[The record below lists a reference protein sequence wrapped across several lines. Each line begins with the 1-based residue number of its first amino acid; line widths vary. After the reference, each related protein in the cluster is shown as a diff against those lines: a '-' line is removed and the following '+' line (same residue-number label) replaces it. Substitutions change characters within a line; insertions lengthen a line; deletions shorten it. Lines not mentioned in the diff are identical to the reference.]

1 MREFAITVTQ
11 ESGPH
16 MALATTVANGKAT
29 TTPRESGGNGQID
42 APDILI
48 SDPELESIW
57 EKVKQGQRLTADD
70 GVKILETD
78 DFSAVGLMADFAKRR
93 VSGEKVY
100 FVLNRHL
107 NPTNICVLS
116 CKFCDYAKKPGAEGA
131 YEMTMEQMLDH
142 LDDEIRELHVVG
154 GHHPTWPFEFYVDM
168 IRELHNARPDVQIKA
183 FTASEIDYFWRRWK
197 VPPEESLAIF
207 KEAGLSSM
215 PGGGAEVFSDRIHK
229 LLLPGKA
236 KADRWLEIHRI
247 AHGMGIKS
255 NCTILYGHVETF
267 RERIDHLI
275 LLRELQDETGGFLAL
290 IPLEYQVGYTKLRP
304 RHTPPMD
311 DLKMIA
317 ASRLILDNVMAIK
330 AYWVMLGEATAGI
343 GLNFGANDLDGTIG
357 KERIAHAALADSPAG
372 VARRSMVAS
381 IKDAGRVP
389 VERDA
394 LYNEVT
400 VYN

>member
-1 MREFAITVTQ
+1 
-11 ESGPH
+11 
-16 MALATTVANGKAT
+16 MAMATTVKDVASTLETVNGST
-29 TTPRESGGNGQID
+29 NGHLE

-57 EKVKQGQRLTADD
+57 EKVRHGERLSADE

-78 DFSAVGLMADFAKRR
+78 DFAAVGLMADYAKRR

-116 CKFCDYAKKPGAEGA
+116 CKFCDYAKKPGEQDA
-131 YEMTMEQMLDH
+131 YEMTMDQMLEH
-142 LDDEIRELHVVG
+142 LDGDIKELHVVG

-168 IRELHNARPDVQIKA
+168 IRELHSARPDVQIKA

-275 LLRELQDETGGFLAL
+275 LLRELQDETDGFLAL

-317 ASRLILDNVMAIK
+317 ASRLILDNVLAIK

-372 VARRSMVAS
+372 LARKSMVAS
-381 IKDAGRVP
+381 IQDAGRVA

-394 LYNEVT
+394 LYNEIA

>member
-1 MREFAITVTQ
+1 M
-11 ESGPH
+11 
-16 MALATTVANGKAT
+16 ATTVADVAAIHPT
-29 TTPRESGGNGQID
+29 TGNGSNGHVE

-48 SDPELESIW
+48 SDPDLESIW
-57 EKVKQGQRLTADD
+57 EKVKLGERLSAED

-78 DFSAVGLMADFAKRR
+78 DFSAVGLMADFKKCQF
-93 VSGEKVY
+93 SGDKVY

-131 YEMTMEQMLDH
+131 YEMTMDEMLDH
-142 LDDEIRELHVVG
+142 LDGDIRELHVVG
-154 GHHPTWPFEFYVDM
+154 GHHPTWPFEFYVEM

-275 LLRELQDETGGFLAL
+275 LLRELQDETDGFLAL

-311 DLKMIA
+311 DLKMIS
-317 ASRLILDNVMAIK
+317 ASRLILDNVLAIK
-330 AYWVMLGEATAGI
+330 AYWVMLGEATAGM

-372 VARRSMVAS
+372 IARRNMVAS
-381 IKDAGRVP
+381 IKDAGRIP

-394 LYNEVT
+394 LYNEIT

>member
-1 MREFAITVTQ
+1 
-11 ESGPH
+11 
-16 MALATTVANGKAT
+16 MAMATTVKDVASTLETVNGST
-29 TTPRESGGNGQID
+29 NGHLE

-57 EKVKQGQRLTADD
+57 EKVRHGERLSADE

-78 DFSAVGLMADFAKRR
+78 DFAAVGLMADYAKRR

-116 CKFCDYAKKPGAEGA
+116 CKFCDYAKKPGEQDA
-131 YEMTMEQMLDH
+131 YEMTMDQMLEH
-142 LDDEIRELHVVG
+142 LDGDIKELHVVG

-275 LLRELQDETGGFLAL
+275 LLRELQDETDGFLAL

-317 ASRLILDNVMAIK
+317 ASRLILDNVLAIK

-372 VARRSMVAS
+372 LARKSMVAS
-381 IKDAGRVP
+381 IQDAGRVA

-394 LYNEVT
+394 LYNEIA

>member
-1 MREFAITVTQ
+1 
-11 ESGPH
+11 
-16 MALATTVANGKAT
+16 MALATEVANEAAAAAT
-29 TTPRESGGNGQID
+29 RANGTNGHIE
-42 APDILI
+42 APDLLI
-48 SDPELESIW
+48 SDPVLEPVW
-57 EKVKQGQRLTADD
+57 EKIRSGERLTSDD

-78 DFSAVGLMADFAKRR
+78 DFAAVGLMADYKKRQA
-93 VSGEKVY
+93 SGDKVY

-131 YEMTMEQMLDH
+131 YEMSMEEMLGH
-142 LDDEIRELHVVG
+142 LDGDIKELHVVG

-236 KADRWLEIHRI
+236 KADRWLEIHRT
-247 AHGMGIKS
+247 AHGMRIKS
-255 NCTILYGHVETF
+255 NCTILYGHVEPF

-275 LLRELQDETGGFLAL
+275 LLRELQDETDGFLAL

-311 DLKMIA
+311 DLKMLA

-330 AYWVMLGEATAGI
+330 AYWVMLGEATAGM

-357 KERIAHAALADSPAG
+357 KERIAHAALADSPEG
-372 VARRSMVAS
+372 RARGKMVAS
-381 IKDAGRVP
+381 IKDAGRLP

-394 LYNEVT
+394 LYNEIN

>member
-1 MREFAITVTQ
+1 
-11 ESGPH
+11 
-16 MALATTVANGKAT
+16 MAMATTVKDVASTLETVNGST
-29 TTPRESGGNGQID
+29 NGHLE

-57 EKVKQGQRLTADD
+57 EKVRHGERLSADE

-78 DFSAVGLMADFAKRR
+78 DFAAVGLMADYAKRR

-116 CKFCDYAKKPGAEGA
+116 CKFCDYAKKPGEQDA
-131 YEMTMEQMLDH
+131 YEMTMDQMLEH
-142 LDDEIRELHVVG
+142 LDGDIKELHVVG

-275 LLRELQDETGGFLAL
+275 LLRELQDETNGFLAL

-317 ASRLILDNVMAIK
+317 ASRLILDNVLAIK

-372 VARRSMVAS
+372 LARKSMVAS
-381 IKDAGRVP
+381 IQDAGRVA

-394 LYNEVT
+394 LYNEIA

>member
-1 MREFAITVTQ
+1 
-11 ESGPH
+11 
-16 MALATTVANGKAT
+16 MALATEVAT
-29 TTPRESGGNGQID
+29 TATASETNTNGSNGHIS

-48 SDPELESIW
+48 SDPVLEPIW
-57 EKVKQGQRLTADD
+57 EKVQAGERLTADE
-70 GVKILETD
+70 GVEILETD
-78 DFSAVGLMADFAKRR
+78 DFAAVGLMADYAKRKA
-93 VSGEKVY
+93 SGDKVY

-131 YEMTMEQMLDH
+131 YEMSMEQMLGH
-142 LDDEIRELHVVG
+142 LDGDIKELHVVG

-275 LLRELQDETGGFLAL
+275 LLRELQDETDGFLAL

-311 DLKMIA
+311 DLKMLA

-330 AYWVMLGEATAGI
+330 AYWVMLGEATAGM

-357 KERIAHAALADSPAG
+357 KERIAHAALADSPEG
-372 VARRSMVAS
+372 VARTKMVAS
-381 IKDAGRVP
+381 IKDAGRLP

-394 LYNEVT
+394 LYNEIT

>member
-1 MREFAITVTQ
+1 
-11 ESGPH
+11 
-16 MALATTVANGKAT
+16 MALATAVASEAATSKTKNFGNNGHV
-29 TTPRESGGNGQID
+29 E

-48 SDPELESIW
+48 SDPGLEPIW
-57 EKVKQGQRLTADD
+57 EKVRSSERLSAEE

-78 DFSAVGLMADFAKRR
+78 DFSAVGLMADYAKRK

-131 YEMTMEQMLDH
+131 YEMSMEEILDH
-142 LDDEIRELHVVG
+142 LDDDIKELHVVG

-275 LLRELQDETGGFLAL
+275 LLRELQDETNGFLAL

-311 DLKMIA
+311 DLKMLA

-330 AYWVMLGEATAGI
+330 SYWVMLGQATAGM

-372 VARRSMVAS
+372 IARRSMVAS
-381 IKDAGRVP
+381 IKDAGRIP

-394 LYNEVT
+394 LYNEIT

>member
-1 MREFAITVTQ
+1 
-11 ESGPH
+11 
-16 MALATTVANGKAT
+16 MAMATVAENGTARSAVEYT
-29 TTPRESGGNGQID
+29 SDNGRID
-42 APDILI
+42 PPDILI
-48 SDPELESIW
+48 SDSKLESIW
-57 EKVKQGQRLTADD
+57 EKVKNGERLTADE

-78 DFSAVGLMADFAKRR
+78 DFSTVGLMADFAKRQ
-93 VSGEKVY
+93 VSGDKVY

-142 LDDEIRELHVVG
+142 LDDDIRELHVVG
-154 GHHPTWPFEFYVDM
+154 GHHPTWPFEFYVEM

-275 LLRELQDETGGFLAL
+275 LLRELQDVTGGFLAL

-381 IKDAGRVP
+381 IQDANRIP

-394 LYNEVT
+394 LYNEIA

>member
-1 MREFAITVTQ
+1 MAAVLEVERTGTHSHVNGASNGHARVEREVEPPQIRI
-11 ESGPH
+11 
-16 MALATTVANGKAT
+16 LD
-29 TTPRESGGNGQID
+29 PRLS
-42 APDILI
+42 A
-48 SDPELESIW
+48 IW
-57 EKVKQGQRLTADD
+57 EKVQDGERLSLED
-70 GVKILETD
+70 GVAILETD
-78 DFSAVGLMADFAKRR
+78 DFASAGRMADFVKRR
-93 VSGEKVY
+93 WTGDKVY

-116 CKFCDYAKKPGAEGA
+116 CKFCDYAKKPGHEDA
-131 YEMTMEQMLDH
+131 YEMSMEQMLEH
-142 LDDEIRELHVVG
+142 LDGEIRELHIVG

-168 IRELHNARPDVQIKA
+168 IRTLHEARPDVQLKA

-215 PGGGAEVFSDRIHK
+215 PGGGAEVFSPRIHK
-229 LLLPGKA
+229 LLHPGKA
-236 KADRWLEIHRI
+236 NADRWLEIHRL

-267 RERIDHLI
+267 AERIDHLI
-275 LLRELQDETGGFLAL
+275 QLRELQDETGGFLAL

-304 RHTPPMD
+304 RHTPPLD

-317 ASRLILDNVMAIK
+317 ASRLILDNVLAIK
-330 AYWVMLGEATAGI
+330 SYWVMLGEATAGI

-372 VARRSMVAS
+372 IARRKMVES
-381 IKDAGRVP
+381 IQDAGRVP

-394 LYNEVT
+394 LYNEVK
-400 VYN
+400 VYDSTTRD

>member
-1 MREFAITVTQ
+1 
-11 ESGPH
+11 
-16 MALATTVANGKAT
+16 MATATTLINGEAT
-29 TTPRESGGNGQID
+29 SSAVEELNGNGYVEP
-42 APDILI
+42 PDILI
-48 SDPELESIW
+48 SDPDLEAIW
-57 EKVKQGQRLTADD
+57 EKVREGERLTADD

-78 DFSAVGLMADFAKRR
+78 DFSAVGLMADYAKRK
-93 VSGEKVY
+93 VSGDKVY

-131 YEMTMEQMLDH
+131 YEMSMDEMLDH
-142 LDDEIRELHVVG
+142 VDDEIRELHVVG

-168 IRELHNARPDVQIKA
+168 IRQLHEKRPEVQIKA

-255 NCTILYGHVETF
+255 NCTILYGHVENF

-275 LLRELQDETGGFLAL
+275 LLRELQDETDGFLAL

-311 DLKMIA
+311 DLKMLA
-317 ASRLILDNVMAIK
+317 ASRLILDNVRAIK
-330 AYWVMLGEATAGI
+330 SYWVMLGEATAGM

-381 IKDAGRVP
+381 IKDAGRIP

-394 LYNEVT
+394 LYNEIKR
-400 VYN
+400 YN

>member
-1 MREFAITVTQ
+1 MT
-11 ESGPH
+11 
-16 MALATTVANGKAT
+16 LATKVRKTAKNLEPQYPSANGQV
-29 TTPRESGGNGQID
+29 NQ
-42 APDILI
+42 PDILF
-48 SDPELESIW
+48 SDLALESIW
-57 EKVKQGQRLTADD
+57 EKVKHGERLTAED

-78 DFSAVGLMADFAKRR
+78 DFASIGLMADYAKRK
-93 VSGEKVY
+93 VSGDKVY

-116 CKFCDYAKKPGAEGA
+116 CKFCDYAKKPGADGA
-131 YEMTMEQMLDH
+131 YEMSMDEMLDH
-142 LDDEIRELHVVG
+142 LDDDIRELHVVG

-168 IRELHNARPDVQIKA
+168 IRQLHDAKPDVQIKA

-207 KEAGLSSM
+207 KEVGLSSM

-275 LLRELQDETGGFLAL
+275 LLRELQDETRGFLAL

-311 DLKMIA
+311 DLKMLA
-317 ASRLILDNVMAIK
+317 ASRLILDNVDAIK
-330 AYWVMLGEATAGI
+330 SYWVMLGEATASI

-372 VARRSMVAS
+372 MARRSMIAS
-381 IKDAGRVP
+381 IKDAGRIP

-394 LYNEVT
+394 LYNEIA

>member
-1 MREFAITVTQ
+1 
-11 ESGPH
+11 
-16 MALATTVANGKAT
+16 MAMATTVKDVASTLETVNGST
-29 TTPRESGGNGQID
+29 NGHLE

-57 EKVKQGQRLTADD
+57 EKVRHGERLSADE

-78 DFSAVGLMADFAKRR
+78 DFAAVGLMADYAKRR

-116 CKFCDYAKKPGAEGA
+116 CKFCDYAKKPGEQDA
-131 YEMTMEQMLDH
+131 YEMTMDQMLEH
-142 LDDEIRELHVVG
+142 LDGDIKELHVVG

-168 IRELHNARPDVQIKA
+168 IRELHSARPDVQIKA

-275 LLRELQDETGGFLAL
+275 LLRELQDETNGFLAL

-317 ASRLILDNVMAIK
+317 ASRLILDNVLAIK

-372 VARRSMVAS
+372 LARKSMVAS
-381 IKDAGRVP
+381 IQDAGRVA

-394 LYNEVT
+394 LYNEIA

>member
-1 MREFAITVTQ
+1 
-11 ESGPH
+11 
-16 MALATTVANGKAT
+16 MAMAPTVAEVAASQATISAGNNGHV
-29 TTPRESGGNGQID
+29 E

-48 SDPELESIW
+48 SDPALEAIW
-57 EKVKQGQRLTADD
+57 EKVKHGERLSADD

-78 DFSAVGLMADFAKRR
+78 DFSAVGLMADYKKRQF
-93 VSGEKVY
+93 SDDKVY

-131 YEMTMEQMLDH
+131 YEMSMGEMLDH
-142 LDDEIRELHVVG
+142 LDGDIKELHVVG
-154 GHHPTWPFEFYVDM
+154 GHHPTWTFEFYVDM

-247 AHGMGIKS
+247 AHSMGIKS

-275 LLRELQDETGGFLAL
+275 LLRELQDETNGFLAL

-311 DLKMIA
+311 DVKMIA
-317 ASRLILDNVMAIK
+317 ASRLILDNVLAIK

-372 VARRSMVAS
+372 IARKNMVAS

-394 LYNEVT
+394 LYNEIA

>member
-1 MREFAITVTQ
+1 
-11 ESGPH
+11 
-16 MALATTVANGKAT
+16 MALATTVANGKVAST
-29 TTPRESGGNGQID
+29 LQELDSNGHVEC
-42 APDILI
+42 PDILI
-48 SDPELESIW
+48 SDRDLEPIW
-57 EKVKQGQRLTADD
+57 EKVKYGERLSADE

-78 DFSAVGLMADFAKRR
+78 DFATVGLMADFAKRK

-131 YEMTMEQMLDH
+131 YEMSMEQMLDH

-275 LLRELQDETGGFLAL
+275 LLRELQDETDGFLAL

>member
-1 MREFAITVTQ
+1 
-11 ESGPH
+11 
-16 MALATTVANGKAT
+16 MALATAVANEAAT
-29 TTPRESGGNGQID
+29 SKTKNFGNNGHVE

-48 SDPELESIW
+48 SGPGLEPIW
-57 EKVKQGQRLTADD
+57 EKVRSSERLSAEE

-78 DFSAVGLMADFAKRR
+78 DFSAVGLMADYAKRK
-93 VSGEKVY
+93 VSGKKVY

-131 YEMTMEQMLDH
+131 YEMSMEEMLDH
-142 LDDEIRELHVVG
+142 LDDDIKELHVVG

-168 IRELHNARPDVQIKA
+168 IRELHKARPDVQIKA

-275 LLRELQDETGGFLAL
+275 LLRELQDETNGFLAL

-311 DLKMIA
+311 DLKMLA

-330 AYWVMLGEATAGI
+330 SYWVMLGQATAGM

-372 VARRSMVAS
+372 IARRSMVAS
-381 IKDAGRVP
+381 IKDAGRIP

-394 LYNEVT
+394 LYNEIT